1 MGVVI
6 PALLLALVAV
16 GWAAWLDVQRRRLI
30 QETDALRRTV
40 AEAEAMA
47 MCVPSEPAPVEA
59 ANKAL
64 FAVREALEACS
75 PCSEQLLAHVRSL
88 SDVANRTNLLALNA
102 AIEAAR
108 AGEAGR
114 GFAVVAD
121 EVQKLAEHSARA
133 AKAMN
138 QITGELKARI
148 ESASEASR
156 AGLKSGPI
164 VSGGPVTL
172 KEAA

>member
-6 PALLLALVAV
+6 PALILALVAI
-16 GWAAWLDVQRRRLI
+16 GWAAWLDGQRRRLI
-30 QETDALRRTV
+30 QESDALRRTV
-40 AEAEAMA
+40 AEAEAIA
-47 MCVPSEPAPVEA
+47 VRAPAEPSSEA
-59 ANKAL
+59 AASKAL
-64 FAVREALEACS
+64 VAVREALEACS
-75 PCSEQLLAHVRSL
+75 PYNDQLLAHVRAL
-88 SDVANRTNLLALNA
+88 RDVANRTNLLALNA

-133 AKAMN
+133 AKAID

-148 ESASEASR
+148 ESASEASG
-156 AGLKSGPI
+156 AGLKRSPL
-164 VSGGPVTL
+164 SNGGPATL

>member
-6 PALLLALVAV
+6 PALLVALFAV
-16 GWAAWLDVQRRRLI
+16 GWATWLDVQRRRLI
-30 QETDALRRTV
+30 QESDALRRTV
-40 AEAEAMA
+40 AEAEAIA
-47 MCVPSEPAPVEA
+47 MRAPTEPASEA
-59 ANKAL
+59 AASKAL
-64 FAVREALEACS
+64 VAVREALEACS
-75 PCSEQLLAHVRSL
+75 PYNDQLLAHVRSL

-114 GFAVVAD
+114 GFSVVAD

-133 AKAMN
+133 AKAIN
-138 QITGELKARI
+138 QITGELKLRI
-148 ESASEASR
+148 DSASEASG
-156 AGLKSGPI
+156 AGLKGSPPTHGERAI
-164 VSGGPVTL
+164 L